1 MKPDNLVGNGK
12 LISLLL
18 PKNLVQRL
26 NKQVHS
32 EEKLNKFIT
41 DAIEQRLSFEE
52 QFSALEE
59 TAASW
64 LSSSTDSHEI
74 LAEDETV
81 NWLNENGR
89 FWNQAEQ

>member
-1 MKPDNLVGNGK
+1 MTADHPVGNGK

-26 NKQVHS
+26 NKQAHS
-32 EEKLNKFIT
+32 KEKLNKFVA

-52 QFSALEE
+52 QFTALEE

-64 LSSSTDSHEI
+64 LSGDGGET

-81 NWLNENGR
+81 SWLNEDGR
-89 FWNQAEQ
+89 FWNQAER

>member
-1 MKPDNLVGNGK
+1 MTADSPVGNGK

-18 PKNLVQRL
+18 PQNLVQRL
-26 NKQVHS
+26 NEQIHS
-32 EEKLNKFIT
+32 KEKLNKFIT

-64 LSSSTDSHEI
+64 LSGDSGET
-74 LAEDETV
+74 LVEDETV
-81 NWLNENGR
+81 SWLNENGR
-89 FWNQAEQ
+89 FWNQAEL

>member
-1 MKPDNLVGNGK
+1 MTADSPVENEN

-18 PKNLVQRL
+18 PINLVQRL
-26 NKQVHS
+26 NEQIHS
-32 EEKLNKFIT
+32 KEKLNKFIA

-64 LSSSTDSHEI
+64 LSGDSGEV
-74 LAEDETV
+74 LSEDETV
-81 NWLNENGR
+81 SWLNENGR
-89 FWNQAEQ
+89 FWNQAGQ